1 MYFSYSASFNDTWRD
16 KDETGVLSQAAY
28 EDMIYS
34 DKYQE
39 VELEFRRAVD
49 DVMRQEI
56 ELLQTAVGKK
66 VKKSSKKTRRSGKKS
81 KKKKEKDLT
90 PDRTILLE
98 HSQLYG
104 EPKLAAGCTY
114 PQHAGHYSCAAV
126 SETKPSDPLPSRIPG
141 SSALGQVDL

>member
-56 ELLQTAVGKK
+56 ELLQTAVGNICQNFWSTAERVITFRLITATRSIARVNRRLIDCWPVVSSYISRKK
-66 VKKSSKKTRRSGKKS
+66 
-81 KKKKEKDLT
+81 
-90 PDRTILLE
+90 I
-98 HSQLYG
+98 
-104 EPKLAAGCTY
+104 
-114 PQHAGHYSCAAV
+114 
-126 SETKPSDPLPSRIPG
+126 
-141 SSALGQVDL
+141 

>member
-1 MYFSYSASFNDTWRD
+1 M
-16 KDETGVLSQAAY
+16 LSQAAY

-66 VKKSSKKTRRSGKKS
+66 VKKSSKKLGDPARRAK
-81 KKKKEKDLT
+81 
-90 PDRTILLE
+90 RRRR
-98 HSQLYG
+98 
-104 EPKLAAGCTY
+104 
-114 PQHAGHYSCAAV
+114 
-126 SETKPSDPLPSRIPG
+126 RI
-141 SSALGQVDL
+141 